1 MSFKKVRDAH
11 RTENTE
17 DYLEIIADLLNV
29 KGEARIVDIASKLDI
44 AQATANKTIQRL
56 QNQGFVKKEPYR
68 SIFLTLKG
76 QQVASIS
83 KKRHII
89 VLTFLK
95 NLGLDQNQYI
105 AYVHQNTKATHVHI
119 IANRINHQGKA
130 LNDSYIGF
138 KAQNSAEKIALE
150 NGLKTAKEIRHE
162 LHFEKEVLKELN
174 KPLKEEI

>member
-11 RTENTE
+11 KTENTE
-17 DYLEIIADLLNV
+17 DYLEIIADLLNT
-29 KGEARIVDIASKLDI
+29 KGEARIVDIANKLDI

-76 QQVASIS
+76 QEVASIS

-95 NLGLDQNQYI
+95 NLGLDARTAEADAEGI
-105 AYVHQNTKATHVHI
+105 EHHVSD
-119 IANRINHQGKA
+119 KT
-130 LNDSYIGF
+130 
-138 KAQNSAEKIALE
+138 
-150 NGLKTAKEIRHE
+150 LKKMEQ
-162 LHFEKEVLKELN
+162 FN
-174 KPLKEEI
+174 KKN

>member
-11 RTENTE
+11 KTENTE
-17 DYLEIIADLLNV
+17 DYLEIIADLLNT
-29 KGEARIVDIASKLDI
+29 KGEARIVDIATKLDI

-95 NLGLDQNQYI
+95 NLGLDI
-105 AYVHQNTKATHVHI
+105 
-119 IANRINHQGKA
+119 
-130 LNDSYIGF
+130 
-138 KAQNSAEKIALE
+138 
-150 NGLKTAKEIRHE
+150 KTAEADAEGIEHHVSDKT
-162 LHFEKEVLKELN
+162 LKKMEQFN
-174 KPLKEEI
+174 KKF

>member
-1 MSFKKVRDAH
+1 MLWIHYKLQIIQYMSFKKVRDAH
-11 RTENTE
+11 KSENTE
-17 DYLEIIADLLNV
+17 DYLEIIADLLNT

-76 QQVASIS
+76 QEVASVS

-95 NLGLDQNQYI
+95 NLGLDARTAEADAEGI
-105 AYVHQNTKATHVHI
+105 EHHVSD
-119 IANRINHQGKA
+119 KT
-130 LNDSYIGF
+130 
-138 KAQNSAEKIALE
+138 
-150 NGLKTAKEIRHE
+150 LKKMEQ
-162 LHFEKEVLKELN
+162 FN
-174 KPLKEEI
+174 KKN

>member
-11 RTENTE
+11 KSENTE
-17 DYLEIIADLLNV
+17 DYLEIIADLLNT
-29 KGEARIVDIASKLDI
+29 KGEARIVDIANKLDI

-83 KKRHII
+83 KKRHLI

-95 NLGLDQNQYI
+95 NLGLDI
-105 AYVHQNTKATHVHI
+105 
-119 IANRINHQGKA
+119 
-130 LNDSYIGF
+130 
-138 KAQNSAEKIALE
+138 
-150 NGLKTAKEIRHE
+150 KTAEADAEGIEHHVSDKT
-162 LHFEKEVLKELN
+162 LKKMEQFN
-174 KPLKEEI
+174 KKN

>member
-11 RTENTE
+11 KTENTE
-17 DYLEIIADLLNV
+17 DYLEIIAELLSS
-29 KGEARIVDIASKLDI
+29 KGEARIVDIANELDI

-76 QQVASIS
+76 QELASIS

-95 NLGLDQNQYI
+95 KLGIDP
-105 AYVHQNTKATHVHI
+105 
-119 IANRINHQGKA
+119 
-130 LNDSYIGF
+130 
-138 KAQNSAEKIALE
+138 
-150 NGLKTAKEIRHE
+150 KTAEADAEGIEHHVSDKT
-162 LHFEKEVLKELN
+162 LKKMEQFN
-174 KPLKEEI
+174 KKN